1 MNVERDRHDEE
12 REHIAGESLDE
23 LKRSVDAFLH
33 GEAKP
38 RGRVVD
44 AAYRKRMHAALDDL
58 LGRLKQKRTCAGD
71 RQFSK
76 RMGVRP

>member
-1 MNVERDRHDEE
+1 MADDFAVTGEEVMEKERDEFDDLRTQ
-12 REHIAGESLDE
+12 
-23 LKRSVDAFLH
+23 VDQFLQP
-33 GEAKP
+33 K
-38 RGRVVD
+38 RVVD
-44 AAYRKRMHAALDDL
+44 EAYRKRMHAALDDL